1 MIIYDSDL
9 SDIPIITSM
18 DNDNDN
24 NNIIYIYNDNDLT
37 HIPIITSIGNDND
50 NINILYDNDISNIP
64 IITSMDIDNDNDNND
79 INDNLM
85 ILVRLSSIANGN
97 EPILTIDGT
106 PILTIPVP
114 ICGVII
120 SVIP

>member
-1 MIIYDSDL
+1 MTIIIL
-9 SDIPIITSM
+9 
-18 DNDNDN
+18 
-24 NNIIYIYNDNDLT
+24 YIYNDNDLT

-97 EPILTIDGT
+97 EPILTI
-106 PILTIPVP
+106 PVP